1 MLGLDDGQRLM
12 AVLRLEQS
20 VAFRTQQRYEDS
32 RFAERSST
40 TRMVAML
47 IPRCFDF
54 HVPDDNVTH
63 SLASERG
70 SRIINP

>member
-1 MLGLDDGQRLM
+1 MLGLDDGQPLIAVFRLK
-12 AVLRLEQS
+12 QS
-20 VAFRTQQRYEDS
+20 GAFITHQRYED
-32 RFAERSST
+32 FAVRRKSST

-47 IPRCFDF
+47 IYTCFDF
-54 HVPDDNVTH
+54 NVPYDTVTH